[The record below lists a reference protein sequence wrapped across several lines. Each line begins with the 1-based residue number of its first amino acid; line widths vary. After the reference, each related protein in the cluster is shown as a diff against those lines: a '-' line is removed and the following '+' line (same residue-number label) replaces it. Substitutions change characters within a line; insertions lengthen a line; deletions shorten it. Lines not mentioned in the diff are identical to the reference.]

1 MKHLFFTG
9 SFFLLCLQMVCAQK
23 VIKKS
28 IVNSTI
34 SFVQID
40 ASNCFEIVMETADTN
55 EMIIEAFIDGEY
67 KKDLELVVKEDSSTL
82 MVSSGFNPNFVNPN
96 DKLSAH
102 KVISIALKIKLP
114 EYKNVLVFGTSCNVA
129 IVGNYK
135 NLKVTL
141 DDGRCD
147 LTQVSEIS
155 EITTQGGDIIV
166 SSSKA
171 TIVATSAYGDVQEN
185 QIPVGNDHFILRSTT
200 GNIYLKKIE

>member
-1 MKHLFFTG
+1 
-9 SFFLLCLQMVCAQK
+9 MVSAQK
-23 VIKKS
+23 VVKKS

-40 ASNCFEIVMETADTN
+40 ANNCFEIVMETADTS
-55 EMIIEAFIDGEY
+55 EMVIEAFIDGEY
-67 KKDLELVVKEDSSTL
+67 KKDLELVVKEDGSTL
-82 MVSSGFNPNFVNPN
+82 MVSSGFNPNFINPN

-102 KVISIALKIKLP
+102 KVISIALKISLP

-129 IVGNYK
+129 IAGNYK

-141 DDGRCD
+141 DDGSCD

-155 EITTQGGDIIV
+155 EITTQSGDIIV

-171 TIVATSAYGDVQEN
+171 SIVATSAYGNVQEN

-200 GNIYLKKIE
+200 GNIHLKRIE

>member
-1 MKHLFFTG
+1 MICG
-9 SFFLLCLQMVCAQK
+9 QK

-40 ASNCFEIVMETADTN
+40 ASNCFEITIETADTS
-55 EMIIEAFIDGEY
+55 EMVIEAFIDGEY
-67 KKDLELVVKEDSSTL
+67 KKDLELVVKEDGSTL
-82 MVSSGFNPNFVNPN
+82 TVRSGFNPNFVNPN

-114 EYKNVLVFGTSCNVA
+114 EYKNVLVFGTSCNVE

-147 LTQVSEIS
+147 LTQVSQTCEI
-155 EITTQGGDIIV
+155 ITQSGDISV

-171 TIVATSAYGDVQEN
+171 KIIANSAYGNVQEN
-185 QIPVGNDHFILRSTT
+185 QIPQGDAHFMLRSTT